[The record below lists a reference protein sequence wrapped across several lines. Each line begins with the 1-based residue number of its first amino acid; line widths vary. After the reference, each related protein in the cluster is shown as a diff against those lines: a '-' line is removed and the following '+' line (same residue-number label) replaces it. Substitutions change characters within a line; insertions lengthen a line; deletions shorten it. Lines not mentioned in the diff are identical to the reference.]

1 MILETEPVVL
11 AVVAAFSAFG
21 VAALSIVP
29 AVLAARRG
37 REAREA
43 IGTPNGHGT
52 VSEMGAKAIDAIE
65 DVRST
70 LANVDGR
77 LLRTEERHDARMD
90 RIESRLDRHIATC
103 QAVQASP
110 GIAD

>member
-1 MILETEPVVL
+1 MVL
-11 AVVAAFSAFG
+11 AIVAAFSACA

-37 REAREA
+37 KEAKEA
-43 IGTPNGHGT
+43 IGVPNGHGT
-52 VSEMGAKAIDAIE
+52 VSEMGARAIDAIE

-70 LANVDGR
+70 LVNLDRR
-77 LLRTEERHDARMD
+77 LLRTEERHDARLD